1 MTLIDTPTLNAFA
14 GSTHRTERKMDE
26 EQGNF
31 NIAAF
36 IWLQLTQHTA
46 EPSSDAFTMLDRHI
60 IKRIAAVDEPRK
72 MTWCCKVFTPLF
84 ELATL
89 PGGALQAVKHAM
101 VLADVCDSLTKRT
114 GWGSMLG
121 QDCRVFSDMD
131 WNLNIILTANWQS
144 LIDPQADD
152 GWNPSVLLDQ
162 IRTPCTAVQ
171 APGHFTGKMARRNA
185 MVRILV
191 VVGHR
196 FPSELVELIGEESY
210 DRKKWAMLFKY

>member
-14 GSTHRTERKMDE
+14 GSTHQTERKMDE
-26 EQGNF
+26 EQV
-31 NIAAF
+31 
-36 IWLQLTQHTA
+36 
-46 EPSSDAFTMLDRHI
+46 EPSSDAFAILDCHI
-60 IKRIAAVDEPRK
+60 TERIAAVDEPRK
-72 MTWCCKVFTPLF
+72 MTWCCKVFAPLF

-89 PGGALQAVKHAM
+89 PGGALQAVKHAI

-114 GWGSMLG
+114 RWGSILG
-121 QDCRVFSDMD
+121 HDCRVFSNID

-144 LIDPQADD
+144 LIDPQADG

-162 IRTPCTAVQ
+162 IRTPCTAAQ
-171 APGHFTGKMARRNA
+171 APGHFTGKMYFCRSVRLLRACRVRRNA

-196 FPSELVELIGEESY
+196 FPSELVELIAEESY